1 MTDISQVYV
10 KIGLTKLS
18 PVWLI
23 ATHILSR
30 LPGVGGEWQQLH
42 TASVWSKVMTRQRL
56 WLWLPW
62 GGRREEG
69 GNPRPR
75 GDIIHSRA
83 NHPHLPPSS
92 QHQQHWPLSHLL
104 GDHNI
109 YTRQHY
115 TLHTPI
121 YLYLSHYTLVIRDFL
136 DKLLTYN
143 FPVWSTQIII
153 RKVFSSFP
161 ENNLFFFSGIFNGQY
176 RGFTITVWRSNNI
189 SS

>member
-23 ATHILSR
+23 ATHILSPSLACPVLVLSGNSYTQPR
-30 LPGVGGEWQQLH
+30 SEVKWWPDKGCDCDYHQEGG
-42 TASVWSKVMTRQRL
+42 
-56 WLWLPW
+56 
-62 GGRREEG
+62 GREEG
-69 GNPRPR
+69 GHPW

-92 QHQQHWPLSHLL
+92 QHQQHWPLSTLL

-161 ENNLFFFSGIFNGQY
+161 ENNLVFFL
-176 RGFTITVWRSNNI
+176 WNI
-189 SS
+189 